1 MKLRLAIGCSSY
13 LFCEGLKTLLDD
25 ERDIEIVGMFNGHTG
40 VLPDLKEV
48 LKLNPDVILADYSA
62 DFNIFLNLPQEML
75 SSKRLKIILIGDRSL
90 RLVADKQ
97 LKELVLRGVV
107 GILPPSADSELLK
120 KALKAVFSGELWL
133 DRQTLMKIIS
143 SMRRNE
149 TGVSLARREKEIV
162 SHICQ
167 GYRNKEIAE
176 KMHISE
182 QTVKSHCNRI
192 YKKLG
197 VSDRLQLALYSY
209 KILPD
214 MTKVAGKE

>member
-13 LFCEGLKTLLDD
+13 LFCEGLKRLLDD

-40 VLPDLKEV
+40 ALPDLKEV
-48 LKLNPDVILADYSA
+48 LELNPDVILADYSA

-75 SSKRLKIILIGDRSL
+75 SKRLKIILIGDRSL

-149 TGVSLARREKEIV
+149 SGVSLARREKEIV